1 MKKGSEIGK
10 QEWIDNNLVPPP
22 PEKIFMHHEKYRWA
36 TTNGKPNILIDDFSK
51 NTIPWEEA
59 GGIAI
64 LHTST
69 AKTIRELE
77 EILNETPT

>member
-1 MKKGSEIGK
+1 MFLENKKHIYAQTDES
-10 QEWIDNNLVPPP
+10 
-22 PEKIFMHHEKYRWA
+22 
-36 TTNGKPNILIDDFSK
+36 PNILIDDFPK
-51 NTIPWEEA
+51 NTIPWVEA

-77 EILNETPT
+77 EILNETPI